1 MIMPDFIKLCQLD
14 FDLWQIE
21 MSCPSPPKHIVTV
34 E

>member
-1 MIMPDFIKLCQLD
+1 MIMPDFIKLSQLD

-21 MSCPSPPKHIVTV
+21 RLCPSPPKHIVTV